1 LKEANMANYLFV
13 YYGGMAKSEPMAMTP
28 EEQQKEMEKWTAWFQ
43 KLGKAVVEMGAPTKP
58 GKMVTKAGA
67 RATGANAV
75 AGYSIIKAN
84 SLGAAVKMA
93 KSHPDVSKGIKIA
106 VYELMPM

>member
-1 LKEANMANYLFV
+1 MANYLFL
-13 YYGGMAKSEPMAMTP
+13 YYGGMEEGHPATP
-28 EEQQKEMEKWTAWFQ
+28 EQMKKEMEIWTDWFQ

-58 GKMVTKAGA
+58 GKTVSKAGA

-84 SLGAAVKMA
+84 NLGAAVNIA
-93 KSHPDVSKGIKIA
+93 KSHPHIPKGIKIA
-106 VYELMPM
+106 VYELVAM

>member
-1 LKEANMANYLFV
+1 LKEAYMANYLFV
-13 YYGGMAKSEPMAMTP
+13 YYGGMAEGGPSAVAP
-28 EEQQKEMEKWTAWFQ
+28 EEYQREMEIWTAWFQ

-58 GKMVTKAGA
+58 GKTVTKAGA

-75 AGYSIIKAN
+75 AGYSIVKAN
-84 SLGAAVKMA
+84 NLGAAVKMA
-93 KSHPDVSKGIKIA
+93 KSHPDISKGMKIA

>member
-1 LKEANMANYLFV
+1 MAKYLFV
-13 YYGGMAKSEPMAMTP
+13 YYGGMAEGGAPQATP
-28 EEQQKEMEKWTAWFQ
+28 EQQKKEMDIWTAWFE

-58 GKMVTKAGA
+58 GKTVSKAGA

-84 SLGAAVKMA
+84 NLGVAVNMA
-93 KSHPDVSKGIKIA
+93 KSHPSISKGMKIA